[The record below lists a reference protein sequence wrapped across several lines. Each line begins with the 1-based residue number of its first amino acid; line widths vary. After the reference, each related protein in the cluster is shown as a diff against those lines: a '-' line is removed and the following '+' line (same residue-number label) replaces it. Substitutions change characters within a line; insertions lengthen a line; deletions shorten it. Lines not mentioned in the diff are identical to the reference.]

1 MVEKTPPVIEPPK
14 ATPKEKKGPKI
25 TYIWMPDKD
34 GNLVKADASVVK
46 KAFAKLPQKAVLA
59 LQEFLITQ
67 EKKASPTRAQRQGL
81 WNTLVDAAVA
91 AFAQGQKQSPWDILN
106 KLTKTTPDVQ
116 DIKVSYIEYDR
127 LTSDA
132 LLDKMAKS
140 IGFNPDLL
148 SEQDRN
154 DFLKKIQVEAKAG
167 GKVTERR
174 TKEGL
179 IETVTTPSVFDAGQ
193 FARDYIW
200 TKVNIGD
207 PKTLPDTVVKQ
218 VSAIRSLL
226 NNNGI
231 KTLTDKEINQYSLD
245 IATGKMSLEDLQAEM
260 TEQAARL
267 YPQYA
272 DRLRRTPGLT
282 VRELVAP
289 TLKIVADAWEVP
301 VESLDFTSPEM
312 DKLIRP
318 DGSVGKM
325 PPLDSYATYLYA
337 VNHPNREKTIAGNM
351 EARDAAV
358 GLARAMGF
366 GV

>member
-1 MVEKTPPVIEPPK
+1 MADTPPPVVEAPK

-34 GNLVKADASVVK
+34 GNLVKADASIIK
-46 KAFAKLPQKAVLA
+46 KSFAKLPTKAVLA
-59 LQEFLITQ
+59 LQEYLITV
-67 EKKASPTRAQRQGL
+67 EKKSSPTRAQRQNL

-91 AFAQGQKQSPWDILN
+91 AFAQGQKSSPWDILN
-106 KLTKTTPDVQ
+106 KLTKTTPDTQ
-116 DIKVSYIEYDR
+116 DVRVSYTDYDK

-132 LLDKMAKS
+132 LLDKMAKG
-140 IGFNPDLL
+140 IGFDPNLL
-148 SEQDRN
+148 TEQDRN
-154 DFLKKIQVEAKAG
+154 DFLKKIQAEAKAG
-167 GKVTERR
+167 GKVVERK

-179 IETVTTPSVFDAGQ
+179 IEVVTIPSVFDAGQ
-193 FARDYIW
+193 FAKDYIW

-218 VSAIRSLL
+218 VSVIRRLL
-226 NNNGI
+226 SGYGL
-231 KTLTDKEINQYSLD
+231 KTITDKEINQYSVD
-245 IATGKMSLEDLQAEM
+245 IATGKMSLEDLQSEL
-260 TEQAARL
+260 TEQAAIL

-282 VRELVAP
+282 IKDLVAP
-289 TLKIVADAWEVP
+289 TIKIIADAWEVDP
-301 VESLDFTSPEM
+301 DTLDFTSPEI

-318 DGSVGKM
+318 DGAVGKM
-325 PPLDSYATYLYA
+325 PPMDSYQTYLYA

>member
-1 MVEKTPPVIEPPK
+1 MTQPAPIIEPPVV
-14 ATPKEKKGPKI
+14 TPKKDKGPKI

-34 GNLVKADASVVK
+34 GNLIKADSSIIK
-46 KAFAKLPQKAVLA
+46 KSFAKLPTKAVLA
-59 LQEFLITQ
+59 LQEYLITV
-67 EKKASPTRAQRQGL
+67 EKKSAPTRAQRQGL
-81 WNTLVDAAVA
+81 WNTLVDAAIS

-106 KLTKTTPDVQ
+106 KLTKTTPETQDVR
-116 DIKVSYIEYDR
+116 VSYTEYDR

-132 LLDKMAKS
+132 ILDKMAKS
-140 IGFNPDLL
+140 IGFDTELL
-148 SEQDRN
+148 TDADRN
-154 DFLKKIQVEAKAG
+154 DFLSKIQAEAKAG
-167 GKVTERR
+167 GKVVERR

-179 IETVTTPSVFDAGQ
+179 IEVVTTPSVFDATQ
-193 FARDYIW
+193 FAKDYIW

-218 VSAIRSLL
+218 VSTIRKLL
-226 NNNGI
+226 ANNGI
-231 KTLTDKEINQYSLD
+231 NTLTDKEINKYSLD
-245 IATGKMSLEDLQAEM
+245 IATGKMSVEDLQNEM
-260 TEQAARL
+260 AEQAAKL

-282 VRELVAP
+282 VKELVSP
-289 TLKIVADAWEVP
+289 TLKIIADAWEVP
-301 VESLDFTSPEM
+301 LDSLDFTSPEM
-312 DKLIRP
+312 DKIIRP

-325 PPLDSYATYLYA
+325 PPLDSYQTYLFA